1 MGDRPDSALNPEPE
15 EKVTWFAHPDSG
27 YGTGPAVTAVNSTA
41 GYYPDEYEYD
51 YAASIQMMPLDE
63 LVPVGLV
70 YGLTFLL
77 GITGNSL
84 VIFTIC
90 RHWRLRSPTNIFLV
104 SLATADLLLV
114 LVCIPIKVSK
124 NGFSINQDVCHE
136 GGGLLHLMF
145 RLYIINH
152 VVFLSLIAT

>member
-1 MGDRPDSALNPEPE
+1 MMDESPDAAMTPDPRQE
-15 EKVTWFAHPDSG
+15 VTLAGGPASG
-27 YGTGPAVTAVNSTA
+27 YGASSVGNST
-41 GYYPDEYEYD
+41 GDYYPDEYEYD
-51 YAASIQMMPLDE
+51 YVASVQTIPLDE

-77 GITGNSL
+77 GVTGNSL

-114 LVCIPIKVSK
+114 LVCIPIKVS
-124 NGFSINQDVCHE
+124 
-136 GGGLLHLMF
+136 LL
-145 RLYIINH
+145 
-152 VVFLSLIAT
+152 S